1 MIGWI
6 IAGSIIG
13 AIVIILIISVIVMYN
28 NLVERSVRVDNAW
41 SQIDVQM
48 KQRYDL
54 IPNLV
59 ETVKAYASH
68 EKSTL
73 EEVTKWRAAAMKA
86 KTPEELMQSNQKLS
100 GAIANIFATAENS
113 LSSNGLKSFKNIKH
127 NLQDVPHA
135 LEEPEI
141 SA

>member
-1 MIGWI
+1 MIGGI

-68 EKSTL
+68 EK
-73 EEVTKWRAAAMKA
+73 KHIGR
-86 KTPEELMQSNQKLS
+86 SNKM
-100 GAIANIFATAENS
+100 AR
-113 LSSNGLKSFKNIKH
+113 SSNGGENAGGINAKQPKTFRCNC
-127 NLQDVPHA
+127 QYFCDC
-135 LEEPEI
+135 
-141 SA
+141 